1 MVFTAHRAAITFQID
16 GETQKEQKEKKAA
29 LMVGISIGVLVL
41 CWIPFFVTELV
52 SPLCSCN
59 IPRISKSIF
68 VWLGYCNSSFNPFI
82 CMVFNKYYNHAFKNL
97 FLKQR

>member
-1 MVFTAHRAAITFQID
+1 MVFTAHRAAITSQID